1 MIVIQFPDGFL
12 TYRGYRHYTRI
23 GAVTE
28 QIRDDASL
36 SVGMITAVDMQ
47 EFILI
52 LRAMNHPIVA
62 SFMACA
68 CANFRLSPARRP
80 PIMFIILKAAALW
93 ASSYSKSIGKG
104 AIYRLASSDNESSA
118 SNPLFLQCWRSVS
131 GYWLQ

>member
-1 MIVIQFPDGFL
+1 MVVIQFPDVLL

-62 SFMACA
+62 SLWLVPVPTSDC
-68 CANFRLSPARRP
+68 RRHGVLP
-80 PIMFIILKAAALW
+80 SC
-93 ASSYSKSIGKG
+93 SSY
-104 AIYRLASSDNESSA
+104 
-118 SNPLFLQCWRSVS
+118 
-131 GYWLQ
+131 

>member
-93 ASSYSKSIGKG
+93 ASSYSKSIGKELY
-104 AIYRLASSDNESSA
+104 IVWLPRITSRVLRTLY
-118 SNPLFLQCWRSVS
+118 FLQCWRSVS

>member
-47 EFILI
+47 EFIFDI
-52 LRAMNHPIVA
+52 TGYEPSIVA

-68 CANFRLSPARRP
+68 CANFRLSRHGVLPSC
-80 PIMFIILKAAALW
+80 
-93 ASSYSKSIGKG
+93 SSY
-104 AIYRLASSDNESSA
+104 
-118 SNPLFLQCWRSVS
+118 
-131 GYWLQ
+131 